1 MHCPFRSLR
10 PQTEN
15 AIAGVANG
23 NTDEDE
29 TMFTTISTNI
39 PSWNLG
45 SDVELNDESEETEE

>member
-1 MHCPFRSLR
+1 
-10 PQTEN
+10 
-15 AIAGVANG
+15 VANG